1 MISLLYGDDTF
12 SSHEALRQLYQAV
25 GPPEMW
31 ESNITQMEGADFDVA
46 RFAAAT
52 QTVPFLAERRM
63 AVVHGLLS
71 TVEGREPARRGAGR
85 AAGRGP
91 DLGPAAGLKEALQAL
106 PPTTDVV
113 LVDGRL
119 SPNNPLLR
127 ELTPLAQVT
136 HFPTLR
142 GDALSQWVR
151 QRVGQKGGTIAP
163 PAMRALVDLVGG
175 NLWAMDSELE
185 KLTIYC
191 GGRAVDVDDVHL
203 LVPWAREANIF
214 AAVDAILEGRADTAM
229 GLISR
234 LMKGGAATTYV
245 LAMVTRQVRLLAL
258 AQALAGQKVPHDQWP
273 ERLGI
278 QQEFVLRKTT
288 EQARRYSIGQ
298 IRQLYHL
305 LLDTDLAIKSG
316 EASDE
321 LAMAE
326 FLAQATGLGAGPA
339 RRPPSFRTTAR

>member
-12 SSHEALRQLYQAV
+12 SCHEALQELYPAI

-31 ESNITQMEGADFDVA
+31 ESNITQMEGADFDLA
-46 RFAAAT
+46 RFAAES

-63 AVVHGLLS
+63 VVIRGLLA
-71 TVEGREPARRGAGR
+71 TVDGREPSRRGARRSGR
-85 AAGRGP
+85 EP
-91 DLGPAAGLKEALQAL
+91 DVGAAAGLEEALQAL

-127 ELTPLAQVT
+127 QLTPLAQVS

-151 QRVGQKGGTIAP
+151 QRVAHKGGTIAP
-163 PAMRALVDLVGG
+163 QALRALVDLVGG

-185 KLTIYC
+185 KLTTYRQD
-191 GGRAVDVDDVHL
+191 RAVGVDDVQL

-229 GLISR
+229 SLISR
-234 LMKGGAATTYV
+234 LLKGGATAAYV
-245 LAMVTRQVRLLAL
+245 LAMVTRQVRLLVL
-258 AQALAGQKVPHDQWP
+258 AQALAGQKVPHEEWS

-288 EQARRYSIGQ
+288 EQARRHSAGQ
-298 IRQLYHL
+298 LRQLYHL
-305 LLDTDLAIKSG
+305 LLSTDLAIKTG
-316 EASDE
+316 EATDE

-326 FLAQATGLGAGPA
+326 FLAQASVLGNRPA
-339 RRPPSFRTTAR
+339 RQSPSSRSSVR